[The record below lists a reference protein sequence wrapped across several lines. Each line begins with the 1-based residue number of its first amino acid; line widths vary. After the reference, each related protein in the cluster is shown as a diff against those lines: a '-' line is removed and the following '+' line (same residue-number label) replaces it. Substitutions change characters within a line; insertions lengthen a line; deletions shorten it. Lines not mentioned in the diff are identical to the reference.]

1 MNNAYIN
8 IVEHTSGNKPIS
20 VRDYSNIDFSSAIDL
35 LIKNTNRTLVSLKKM
50 LQNLK
55 FPYSLQSQGRRCR
68 KAN

>member
-35 LIKNTNRTLVSLKKM
+35 LINKCKSHPSIIEKNASKFKISLHFAKSRSKM
-50 LQNLK
+50 
-55 FPYSLQSQGRRCR
+55 
-68 KAN
+68 